1 MHKKMFKTKEM
12 NKSYLDKMLED
23 MAADRKKHPIRWMWY
38 DLRGWYFVTLNSVR
52 IFVKKLKR

>member
-1 MHKKMFKTKEM
+1 M
-12 NKSYLDKMLED
+12 NKSYLDKLLED
-23 MAADRKKHPIRWMWY
+23 MAADRKKHPIIWMWY